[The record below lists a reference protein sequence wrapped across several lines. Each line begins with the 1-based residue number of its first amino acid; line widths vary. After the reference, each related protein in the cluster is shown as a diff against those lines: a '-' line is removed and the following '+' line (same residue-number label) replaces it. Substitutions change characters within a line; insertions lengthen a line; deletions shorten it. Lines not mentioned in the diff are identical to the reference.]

1 MYDIEVYESIY
12 DELRQ
17 GPGPHLG
24 PRLNGYGYPTIIGPE
39 PSLRYPGSLVSGL
52 ESLVSGLGSLVAVP

>member
-1 MYDIEVYESIY
+1 MCETKVVPY

-17 GPGPHLG
+17 GPG

-39 PSLRYPGSLVSGL
+39 PSLWYPGSLVSGL

>member
-1 MYDIEVYESIY
+1 MI
-12 DELRQ
+12 LRECDLK
-17 GPGPHLG
+17 PFVIIARRLG

-52 ESLVSGLGSLVAVP
+52 ESLVSGLGSLVEVP